1 MSDGTKQNL
10 WSMLNTALLILI
22 TITGFFVVRW
32 MNEIEAK
39 LKGVVT
45 DISAINSEI
54 RSLKSDRDYEKGRMQ
69 GIKEALEA
77 RRNNQNNNDD

>member
-1 MSDGTKQNL
+1 MMDLGDRRSGQNI
-10 WSMLNTALLILI
+10 WSMVNTALLLFI

-32 MNEIEAK
+32 MNGIEEK

-45 DISAINSEI
+45 DISGINAEI
-54 RSLKSDRDYEKGRMQ
+54 RALKSDRDYEKGRMQ

-77 RRNNQNNNDD
+77 REPHR

>member
-1 MSDGTKQNL
+1 MTDGARQNI
-10 WSMLNTALLILI
+10 WSMLNTVLLVLL

-32 MNEIEAK
+32 MNEIEDK

-77 RRNNQNNNDD
+77 REPKR